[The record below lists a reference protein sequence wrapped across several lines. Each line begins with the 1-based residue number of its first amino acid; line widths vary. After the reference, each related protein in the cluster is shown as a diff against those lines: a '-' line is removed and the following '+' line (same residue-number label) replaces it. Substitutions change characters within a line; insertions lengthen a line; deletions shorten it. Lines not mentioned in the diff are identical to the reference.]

1 MHHLRKSQFL
11 LMANND
17 NVFIYLWLCWV
28 IITAYRLSL
37 VVMRRLLIAV
47 ASLMVEHGLQD
58 AWAQ

>member
-17 NVFIYLWLCWV
+17 NVFIYLWLCWI
-28 IITAYRLSL
+28 IITAYQLSL

-47 ASLMVEHGLQD
+47 PSLMVEHGLQD